1 MSKKVRQRLK
11 KALPF
16 KIKLVAIMMATCILV
31 IIGTLMLTTWKNTE
45 TIESKTITYQYMQK
59 ANIGYEVLL
68 KPNMLFTENKLGMG
82 CIYPSNFTDQLLTTF
97 RYQFSG
103 DKKAQLKG
111 KYCVVA
117 TVQGEQIEE
126 KKVKVLWSKDFLLI
140 PETPFNSTE
149 ASAAFAQEV
158 PVNYETFN
166 YFAEEVQKAT
176 EITAQA
182 KLVINCKINI
192 EAMTNDGL
200 VKETLTPKITLPLGK
215 KYFEVEGELTSEKPG
230 CLESVVET
238 QNPVNR
244 NKVIALSIGILLC
257 VLVLIYLVFF
267 VEGVSES
274 FFEKQV
280 KRIFKQHGE
289 RLVGLEQALIV
300 TKEMAAKVI
309 KVKTIEDLVRIADET
324 CKPIYYNN
332 KAIEQRKIV
341 PFYVLD
347 KEQVFA
353 YYLRPSK
360 KGTTLKKI
368 DGKFT
373 QDKTIKA

>member
-59 ANIGYEVLL
+59 ASIGYEVLL

-149 ASAAFAQEV
+149 ASATFAQEV

-238 QNPVNR
+238 QNPINR